1 MNYKTYLGAQRTLVD
16 DPKGWDTLMT
26 VLERDRVLKG
36 LLKKQDGTFE
46 FGGTGFDYLFTAYK
60 NNSWNYVVPVY
71 IECSLD
77 GMTYFELLQ
86 GNIILSDVEFDL
98 KLKYAKAKIY
108 DDSYQAKISGNKN
121 VGAFLYASRSKLNKT
136 ITAITPVPLKF
147 FKPSDGSYY
156 SITST
161 GGYENNTIRVYDAL
175 RFLVDFMTEDS
186 VDFISDD
193 FGPNGPYYNYF
204 ITTGRILQ
212 LVDSSQADWPSV
224 TQSEW
229 ETYWEK
235 VSYATL
241 FSEIDKRFN
250 LGFQI
255 EPTGSPTLRIESNR
269 YFSTNDVVYSN
280 TEVDELKF
288 KTFTQY
294 LYSRVLFGQGETDES
309 AAWSYP
315 EQITFIGFRTEEFQT
330 VLNAPFDQAL
340 DLRTNWITSSNVIE
354 RLIVDGLL
362 NDRDNDRKIFIIEGE
377 PDGADF
383 RAKQA
388 NPLTGT
394 APYYYN
400 QSLTNNQIAQR
411 YFQAIPAS
419 IATFLNTN
427 DYSFSAVNRTN
438 SSYESDTQSISA
450 TPVTQEYEPVQFD
463 DDFAQGFDTSNAYG
477 NGTAQGSLVSQANS
491 RYTFLSGG
499 SYTFNV
505 LHYVNVS
512 HFRQI
517 YNSIVPDGN
526 LSNVYLYVSLK
537 RYDSGDTFISRA
549 DGSYIKLNSNSTP
562 FTTGHPPQVIDT
574 PGVYACPVS
583 GTFNANTG
591 DYIQVSVN
599 VLYLPSDRDNTNLI
613 SFYRNGSGSVFAT
626 SKTVTGGGTYQTYD
640 PNDFPVLSFES
651 KMPITYNEFQ
661 SILANPKGILELALN
676 NEPVYSGHIENI
688 KFPHEKG
695 EANILLSGSVNN
707 NF

>member
-175 RFLVDFMTEDS
+175 RFLVAFMTEDS

-280 TEVDELKF
+280 TEVDELKLS
-288 KTFTQY
+288 TLTQY
-294 LYSRVLFGQGETDES
+294 LYSRIIFGQGETDDS
-309 AAWSYP
+309 ASLSFP
-315 EQITFIGFRTEEFQT
+315 EQITFVGFKSEEFQT
-330 VLNAPFDQAL
+330 VLEAPRDVAL
-340 DLRTNWITSSNVIE
+340 DLTCKWISSSNVIE

-377 PDGADF
+377 LDGSDY

-388 NPLTGT
+388 NPFTGT
-394 APYYYN
+394 APYFYN
-400 QSLTNNQIAQR
+400 QSLTNNKIAER
-411 YFQAIPAS
+411 YYDGIPSS
-419 IATFLNTN
+419 IATFVNSL
-427 DYSFSAVNRTN
+427 DYSFKAVTTGNGEPVSGYFPPYTSSAEAVLTYNPLRYDDDYVGGYDSTN
-438 SSYESDTQSISA
+438 S
-450 TPVTQEYEPVQFD
+450 
-463 DDFAQGFDTSNAYG
+463 YG
-477 NGTAQGSLVSQANS
+477 NGTAQGTPITAADSL
-491 RYTFLSGG
+491 YTAQTGGLFTFSTYNNIHVTQLTQTWLS
-499 SYTFNV
+499 TNPT
-505 LHYVNVS
+505 YVTQDAIYIRTS
-512 HFRQI
+512 IRQ
-517 YNSIVPDGN
+517 
-526 LSNVYLYVSLK
+526 
-537 RYDSGDTFISRA
+537 YDSSNTFITQSFGPPIR
-549 DGSYIKLNSNSTP
+549 LNSNSTI
-562 FTTGHPPQVIDT
+562 FGTVNT
-574 PGVYACPVS
+574 PGIYASIAS
-583 GTFNANTG
+583 GTFNVNVG
-591 DYIQVSVN
+591 DYFLVGLEVKVVYNQTAHWA
-599 VLYLPSDRDNTNLI
+599 TNFTINLW
-613 SFYRNGSGSVFAT
+613 NGGSLFAST
-626 SKTVTGGGTYQTYD
+626 QTATGGGIYQESD
-640 PNDFPVLSFES
+640 VKNSSVLLIES
-651 KMPITYNEFQ
+651 KVPMKISEFDG
-661 SILANPKGILELALN
+661 ILANTKGSLNIGRYLEN
-676 NEPVYSGHIENI
+676 SYIGNIENI

-695 EANILLSGSVNN
+695 EANILLNSSVNI